1 MSRGDLMM
9 SNHAISHGKTMFDI
23 FNMINPNCYQALII
37 QAIIENKK
45 EEAIQFCDELAT
57 AFEYYKWDSTGKQSS
72 YTDGLICDSNL
83 EQWKKLALIR
93 IISNNVKQCKEIL
106 EKEIESDKIASQSRC
121 EYAKKHGNNPN
132 RALDE
137 LCEMFGFG
145 NLF

>member
-1 MSRGDLMM
+1 MM

-57 AFEYYKWDSTGKQSS
+57 AFEYYKWDSAGKQSS

-93 IISNNVKQCKEIL
+93 IISNNVKQCRDIL
-106 EKEIESDKIASQSRC
+106 EKEVENDRASYQSRC
-121 EYAKKHGNNPN
+121 DHAKKYGNSSN
-132 RALDE
+132 RVIDD
-137 LCEMFGFG
+137 LCEMFGF
-145 NLF
+145 NKLI